1 MPDLRVVAR
10 RKEREGMI
18 LSEFE
23 MDAITDKLEGWE
35 LIEFLQVDIQEVLL
49 SAITEGWINS
59 ENVEDLLEFVGIKE

>member
-35 LIEFLQVDIQEVLL
+35 LIEFLQVDI
-49 SAITEGWINS
+49 
-59 ENVEDLLEFVGIKE
+59 

>member
-1 MPDLRVVAR
+1 
-10 RKEREGMI
+10 MI